1 MKTLRTILAT
11 IAILFGA
18 MTMNAQRMSYDAMCN
33 NARFLTDRMA
43 YELGIRSMSL
53 IDDLYRINYD
63 YIYGVNDYLD
73 EVAYGYHYDDYMEI
87 CAQRD
92 YALRRLLGDLMWDR
106 LVRYNYFYRPIVF
119 ANRGWH
125 FSIYDYDRHGFNH
138 YFFGVPHHYHVYTGG
153 HYFRGMA
160 PRGGHIDMR
169 PGMRPEPRR
178 NGAVGMHNNGG
189 MHNNNGMHNGAG
201 VHNNGGMRQH
211 DSNGG
216 MRQHD
221 NMGGQHNNDNM
232 GNRRPEGNSNMQPQG
247 GARPQ
252 ENMGGQ
258 RPQMDNSR
266 SSSNNRSSSRMGTSS
281 RGTTGETRSMSTPS
295 RSNMGSS
302 SRGSMGGGSTRSS
315 MGSASRS
322 GNSGGA
328 TRSGNSG
335 GSHGGRR

>member
-18 MTMNAQRMSYDAMCN
+18 LTMNAQRMSYDAMCN

-178 NGAVGMHNNGG
+178 NGAVGMYNNGG

-211 DSNGG
+211 DNV
-216 MRQHD
+216 
-221 NMGGQHNNDNM
+221 GGQHNNDNM

-266 SSSNNRSSSRMGTSS
+266 SSSNNRSSSRMGSSS